1 MVGMPVYFFHLRDGD
16 DILLDPD
23 GRALSGPE
31 VIAECAL
38 AEARALIGE
47 EARLGRI
54 RLDQRIE
61 VEDADGRV
69 IHRLPFNEAIEIS
82 GGER

>member
-1 MVGMPVYFFHLRDGD
+1 MPVYFFHLRDGD
-16 DILLDPD
+16 DVLLDPD

-31 VIAECAL
+31 SIAECAL
-38 AEARALIGE
+38 AEARALIGD

-61 VEDADGRV
+61 VEDAEGRV
-69 IHRLPFNEAIEIS
+69 VHRLPFAEAVEIS
-82 GGER
+82 GADR